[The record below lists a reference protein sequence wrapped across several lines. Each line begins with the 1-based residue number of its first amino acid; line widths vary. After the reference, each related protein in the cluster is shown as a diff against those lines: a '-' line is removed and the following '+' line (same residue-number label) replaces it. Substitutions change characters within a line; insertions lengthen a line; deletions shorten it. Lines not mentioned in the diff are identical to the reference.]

1 MCSSFAFVSKSEL
14 MLRFVAFSLRERY
27 KVRSCVFLMCI
38 KYVYDYII
46 EILRYKENLNKCCKQ
61 EKIVSFYGTFSL

>member
-1 MCSSFAFVSKSEL
+1 
-14 MLRFVAFSLRERY
+14 
-27 KVRSCVFLMCI
+27 MCI